1 MTSHKQLSS
10 NTLLVLTI
18 ASVLGLWY
26 LLYPYAGVISLAL
39 LTAYLAFTVYHR
51 FQSKKR
57 HRWWLSLALTW
68 LVIIFVVI
76 VPLGLV
82 WLFLG
87 QEVQQIYTDITDS
100 GVISQMIEKIN
111 PWIQKIPLAD
121 LSLDATSIQEQ
132 LIWPIQSIL
141 NRLGSFTLTITS
153 GFISFTTAFILYVFV
168 VSGVLTHSR
177 VLVREIKALIP
188 LEDAIISR
196 YLHQIGVMSKGIVT
210 STFIIAGLQG
220 IATAASFW
228 VVGIPY
234 FVFFMILTA
243 LMAIIPM
250 LWAWVIATVAGV
262 ILIATGNIV
271 AGIGV
276 IVFNQVFVNN
286 IDNILRPKLIPQE
299 GQIDDT
305 LLILSVFGWLYWWG
319 IGGILYGPVMMSV
332 ILTTFTIFKDY
343 LAKLPKK

>member
-10 NTLLVLTI
+10 NTLLILMI

-26 LLYPYAGVISLAL
+26 LLYPYAGMISLAL
-39 LTAYLAFTVYHR
+39 LTAYLASTVYR
-51 FQSKKR
+51 RLEQQKR
-57 HRWWLSLALTW
+57 QRSWLSLTLTW
-68 LVIIFVVI
+68 LVIILVVI
-76 VPLGLV
+76 VPLGLI

-87 QEVQQIYTDITDS
+87 QEVQQIYADVSDV
-100 GVISQMIEKIN
+100 GVISQLIEKIN

-121 LSLDATSIQEQ
+121 LSLDANTIQEQ
-132 LIWPIQSIL
+132 LMWPIQSIL
-141 NRLGSFTLTITS
+141 NRLGSFTLSVTS
-153 GFISFTTAFILYVFV
+153 GFISFTTAFILYIFV
-168 VSGVLTHSR
+168 VSGVLTHSK
-177 VLVREIKALIP
+177 VLIREIKALIP
-188 LEDAIISR
+188 LEDSIIST
-196 YLHQIGVMSKGIVT
+196 YLHKIWVMSQGIVT

-228 VVGIPY
+228 VAGIPY
-234 FVFFMILTA
+234 FVFFMILTT

-250 LWAWVIATVAGV
+250 LWAWVIATVAGI
-262 ILIATGNIV
+262 ILMATGNIV

-276 IVFNQVFVNN
+276 ILFNQVVVNN

-305 LLILSVFGWLYWWG
+305 LLILSVFGGLYWWG